1 MRRVFCC
8 LLCLVLA
15 ARAAA
20 QAPDSLAEKTL
31 AEAVVTA
38 SRAPVPRFTSPE
50 SIRKIGANTLRDRQ
64 SRTVP
69 EALLHATGVWVQKT
83 NHGGGSPFVR
93 GLTGNQ
99 TLLLVDGIRLN
110 NATFRFG
117 PNQYLNTV
125 DPFTIDQIE
134 VLHGGGSVQHGT
146 DAFGGTVQVLTVE
159 PQFSDKK
166 TSSGQLVGR
175 VVGRGMERS
184 LRSES
189 GFSNQKIA
197 LHGGVSLRNFG
208 DLVGGDTTGRQSPS
222 GYRERAFDAKGK
234 FRVARNLTL
243 TAAHQQLEQ
252 RHVPVFHKVKLE
264 NFALNEFDPQ
274 RRMLSYLK
282 TDWHIGHRLLQSA
295 ALTLARQHTREGR
308 ISQKNGSTVRREER
322 DEVEVLSAN
331 FQLNTRFGSRWS
343 SRSGLEIYHDRVGSQ
358 RRDVDTSTGAATD
371 KRGLYP
377 DGATMLNYAAFSLH
391 EWRPGA
397 WTLTGGLRWN
407 GFAVR
412 LTDADLGRVSLR
424 PSALVGSAGVLRQIG
439 ARAAAF
445 VSVNTGFRAPN
456 VDDLGT
462 LGIVDFRF
470 EVPNYDLRP
479 ERSVHAQAGFRLKT
493 NDLQLETAIFRTE
506 LRDLIAR
513 VRQGTDSMQGY
524 PVYLKINTEQAYIQ
538 GFEADVRW
546 RVSPV
551 FFVEAGAA
559 WAFGQNL
566 TRREP
571 VRRIPPLNG
580 RFALHFEKKGCFAT
594 AELLAAADQT
604 RLAAGDRDDNRIPLG
619 GTPGWAVVN
628 VFGGWS
634 GKKLSLRVGWQNV
647 ADRDYRYH
655 GSGVNAPGRH
665 LGATVGWKV

>member
-1 MRRVFCC
+1 MLRIFC
-8 LLCLVLA
+8 LLTCLFLA

-20 QAPDSLAEKTL
+20 QTPDSLADKTL

-50 SIRKIGANTLRDRQ
+50 AIRKITATELRDRQ
-64 SRTVP
+64 SRTTP

-159 PQFSDKK
+159 PQFSEQKS
-166 TSSGQLVGR
+166 SSGRLVGR
-175 VVGRGMERS
+175 MVGRGMERS

-208 DLVGGDTTGRQSPS
+208 DLVGGDTTRRQSPS

-234 FRVARNLTL
+234 FRVARNITL

-252 RHVPVFHKVKLE
+252 RHVPVFHKVRLE
-264 NFALNEFDPQ
+264 NFAINEFDPQ

-282 TDWHIGHRLLQSA
+282 TDWKIGGKNLESA
-295 ALTLARQHTREGR
+295 TLTLARQHTREGR

-322 DEVEVLSAN
+322 DEVEILSAN
-331 FQLNTRFGSRWS
+331 FQLNTRFGSRWH
-343 SRSGLEIYHDRVGSQ
+343 SRSGLEIYHDRIGSQ
-358 RRDVDTSTGAATD
+358 RRDVDTATGTATE

-391 EWRPGA
+391 KWRPGQ

-412 LTDADLGRVSLR
+412 LTDADLGKVSLR

-439 ARAAAF
+439 ARAAVFA
-445 VSVNTGFRAPN
+445 SVNTGFRAPN

-479 ERSVHAQAGFRLKT
+479 ERSTNVQAGFRLKT
-493 NDLQLETAIFRTE
+493 NDLQLEAAIFRTE

-524 PVYLKINTEQAYIQ
+524 PVYLKINTEQAYVQ
-538 GFEADVRW
+538 GFEADARW
-546 RVSPV
+546 RLSPV
-551 FFVEAGAA
+551 FSLEIGAA

-571 VRRIPPLNG
+571 VRRVPPLNG
-580 RFALHFEKKGCFAT
+580 RAAVRFEKKGWFAVAEMLAAT
-594 AELLAAADQT
+594 AQT
-604 RLAAGDRDDNRIPLG
+604 RLAAGDRDDNRIPSG
-619 GTPGWAVVN
+619 GTPGWAAVN

-655 GSGVNAPGRH
+655 GSGVNAPGSS
-665 LGATVGWKV
+665 LSATVAWGI